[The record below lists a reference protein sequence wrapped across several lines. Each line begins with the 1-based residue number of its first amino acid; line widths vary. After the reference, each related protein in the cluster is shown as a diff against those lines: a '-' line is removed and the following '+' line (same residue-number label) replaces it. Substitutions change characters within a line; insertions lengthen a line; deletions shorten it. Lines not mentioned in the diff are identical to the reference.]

1 MKGKLVMKNRN
12 ITFMSNAE
20 QSNLAN
26 NHSESERSQI
36 MRQMTM
42 FAQRVCSML
51 CGAFFVGA
59 FVLTLVAIPSG
70 ASAFTFT
77 TIDPPGATATG
88 AYRINARGQI
98 VGNFID
104 VSGTSHGFLLD
115 KGTFT
120 TIDVPGATITD
131 AWEINARGQIVGQY
145 EDTGDTFHGVLLDR
159 GTLTAIDVPGATE
172 TIPTGINNHGQ
183 IVGLYVDVSGTTHG
197 FTAQ

>member
-20 QSNLAN
+20 QSNLAD

-42 FAQRVCSML
+42 FALRACSML
-51 CGAFFVGA
+51 GGAFFVGA

-77 TIDPPGATATG
+77 TIDVPGAAFTG
-88 AYRINARGQI
+88 AGTINNRGQI
-98 VGNFID
+98 VGTYF
-104 VSGTSHGFLLD
+104 SGPHGFLLD

-120 TIDVPGATITD
+120 TIDVPGAASTF
-131 AWEINARGQIVGQY
+131 AAGINDRGQIVGAY
-145 EDTGDTFHGVLLDR
+145 E
-159 GTLTAIDVPGATE
+159 
-172 TIPTGINNHGQ
+172 
-183 IVGLYVDVSGTTHG
+183 
-197 FTAQ
+197 